1 MNEFE
6 WRRQMRALRE
16 PVSPAR
22 DLWSQIDAKLDAT
35 QATQDTPVA
44 GSSSHRRLWL
54 LAASFAGLVLLA
66 GGISRQ
72 LYQTQPSPAASL
84 TAATTDGMRWKPT
97 DPRLAG
103 AAIQLDAAKM
113 ELQQAMQQA
122 PGSVALQRLLART
135 EQQQSQLRHMEHQ
148 AG

>member
-22 DLWSQIDAKLDAT
+22 DLWAQIDAKLDAA
-35 QATQDTPVA
+35 QATQDIPA
-44 GSSSHRRLWL
+44 PSASPHRRRWL
-54 LAASFAGLVLLA
+54 LAASFAGLILLA
-66 GGISRQ
+66 GGIGRQ

-84 TAATTDGMRWKPT
+84 TAATTDDMRWKPT

>member
-22 DLWSQIDAKLDAT
+22 DLWSEIDAKLDA
-35 QATQDTPVA
+35 ADAVQDTSAPSA
-44 GSSSHRRLWL
+44 SSHRRRWL
-54 LAASFAGLVLLA
+54 LAASIAGLVLLA
-66 GGISRQ
+66 GGMVRQ
-72 LYQTQPSPAASL
+72 LNQTQPSPATSL
-84 TAATTDGMRWKPT
+84 TATTPDNARWKPT

-135 EQQQSQLRHMEHQ
+135 EQQQSQLRHREHQ